1 MQKICS
7 SFLLAFARVFSI
19 ATAAI
24 ASELPRLAIA
34 TEGYLRPYNL
44 TRPDGTLDGYEIELG
59 NYLCAHM
66 KVTCTF
72 VAQPFDGMIAGLNV
86 GKYDA
91 IMAGLS
97 ATPAREKVIDFS
109 TSYSLTPQ
117 VFATMKGS
125 RYDPLPHTGQSFY
138 LPQDTSNANGT
149 IRDITQA
156 IKGAKV
162 GVVIGAINAALV
174 DQYFKSGVQVVSYK
188 TAEEAV
194 MDLKAGRIDLIVH
207 SRALLNASENM
218 PEYKSLVMTGPYFK
232 GGILGRGVG
241 VGIRKNDPKLREKF
255 DDAIAAAK
263 SDGTITRLSMK
274 WFGFD
279 VTP

>member
-7 SFLLAFARVFSI
+7 SFLLAFASVFSI

-149 IRDITQA
+149 IRDIAQA

-207 SRALLNASENM
+207 SRAFLNASENM

-263 SDGTITRLSMK
+263 TDGTITRLSMK

>member
-7 SFLLAFARVFSI
+7 SFLLAFASVFSI

-138 LPQDTSNANGT
+138 LPQGTSNANGT
-149 IRDITQA
+149 IRDIAQA

-207 SRALLNASENM
+207 SRAFLNASENM

-263 SDGTITRLSMK
+263 TDGTITRLSMK

>member
-207 SRALLNASENM
+207 SRAFLNASENM

-263 SDGTITRLSMK
+263 ADGTITRLSMK

>member
-207 SRALLNASENM
+207 SRAFLNASENM

-263 SDGTITRLSMK
+263 TDGTITRLSMK